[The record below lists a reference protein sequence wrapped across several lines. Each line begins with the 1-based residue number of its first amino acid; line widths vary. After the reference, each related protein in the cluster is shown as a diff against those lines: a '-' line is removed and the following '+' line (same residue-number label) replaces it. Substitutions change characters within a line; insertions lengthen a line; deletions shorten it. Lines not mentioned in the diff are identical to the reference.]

1 MRVLLSLVSNQDWPL
16 HQFDVKNAF
25 SHGDLIEVYTDPL
38 TSILEYSDTTM
49 VCKLKKGLY
58 ELKQSSRAWFGR
70 FTKSMKNF
78 CYKQSNLDH
87 TLFSNHRRDKITS
100 LIIYVDDM
108 VVTSDDSK
116 EISNLQLYLASKF
129 EMKQLGDFKYFLA
142 NGVA

>member
-1 MRVLLSLVSNQDWPL
+1 M
-16 HQFDVKNAF
+16 
-25 SHGDLIEVYTDPL
+25 DPL

-87 TLFSNHRRDKITS
+87 TLFLNHRRDKITS

-129 EMKQLGDFKYFLA
+129 EMKQLGEFKYFLG
-142 NGVA
+142 NGVAWT

>member
-49 VCKLKKGLY
+49 VYKLKKGLY